1 MDARKKEEAE
11 AEKRYSEVLQ
21 EAINLKESGQAT
33 DAEVN
38 AAARNVNQVAKA
50 WNKVTRRR
58 MKSEERL
65 KVQSELKQVW
75 FPGYHVNIGG
85 GDDSTLNNI
94 GDMEEMSN
102 ITYSW
107 MLDQIKNHLSIDERF
122 VMQAMK
128 AREEYLQTLNKKY
141 EHWEAS
147 VSTLKRDSFKQ
158 WVSRAVECI
167 MHPSKMLEP
176 PEYKGIRRYGWGE
189 GILINSYSLF
199 YHLNGKK
206 WRTPGEYGTKNDTGK
221 YAGETFEH
229 IHPVVNYRVE
239 RMKMLHKEDSKQH
252 SLYKPLAP
260 GGDYKRW
267 KELDDNG
274 NVIHKYKFGNSS
286 KAVPEW
292 KLGAQD
298 SYERL
303 AIAGMPAYSYVDAL
317 DDELN
322 SGFRTERF
330 DFDSYSKTEYGL
342 KPSIVQKLRGADAHA
357 SHDESEGWGEQSQ
370 STVFDP
376 TVQPE
381 DLRAVDA
388 SKLPAEKTTSLEAS
402 KQEAPQRLCLSTV
415 H

>member
-1 MDARKKEEAE
+1 MDSRKKEEVE

-21 EAINLKESGQAT
+21 EACNLKEGGQAT
-33 DAEVN
+33 DAQVN
-38 AAARNVNQVAKA
+38 AAAKKVNQVARA
-50 WNKVTRRR
+50 WNKATRRR
-58 MKSEERL
+58 MKSEERF
-65 KVQSELKQVW
+65 KIQSELKQVW

-85 GDDSTLNNI
+85 GDTGTLDNI

-107 MLDQIKNHLSIDERF
+107 MLDQIKNHLSVDERF
-122 VMQAMK
+122 VIQAMK

-141 EHWEAS
+141 EHWEAT

-158 WVSRAVECI
+158 WMYNAVQTI
-167 MHPSKMLEP
+167 IHPSKMLDP

-189 GILINSYSLF
+189 GMLINSFSLF

-206 WRTPGEYGTKNDTGK
+206 WRTPGEYGTKNETGK

-239 RMKMLHKEDSKQH
+239 RMEELHKQDSKQH

-260 GGDYKRW
+260 GGGYKRW
-267 KELDDNG
+267 KELDEKG
-274 NVIHKYKFGNSS
+274 NAIYKYSFGNSS

-292 KLGAQD
+292 RLGAQD

-303 AIAGMPAYSYVDAL
+303 AIAGMSAYSYVDAL

-322 SGFRTERF
+322 SGFRTERL
-330 DFDSYSKTEYGL
+330 DFDSYCKTEYGL
-342 KPSIVQKLRGADAHA
+342 KPSTMQKLRDSDAQA
-357 SHDESEGWGEQSQ
+357 SHDESEVWGDQSQ
-370 STVFDP
+370 STVCDP
-376 TVQPE
+376 TAQPE
-381 DLRAVDA
+381 DLKAADLSNPLA
-388 SKLPAEKTTSLEAS
+388 DKI
-402 KQEAPQRLCLSTV
+402 APSEGLNKNDPHRLCLSNV